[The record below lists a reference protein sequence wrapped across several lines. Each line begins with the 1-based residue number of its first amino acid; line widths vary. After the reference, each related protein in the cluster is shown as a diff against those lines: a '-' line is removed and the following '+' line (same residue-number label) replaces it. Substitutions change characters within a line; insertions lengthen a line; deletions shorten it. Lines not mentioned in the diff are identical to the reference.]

1 MKDSPEQDVIDFY
14 RTQQLDRSIVD
25 RLRQTQGI
33 ARETRRW
40 KQTARW
46 LAVAVVLLIAVS
58 VGIAAGVF
66 STSTVPPKSELAGI
80 SSEGTQVSESTGDPE
95 ERQSEPNTND
105 GSTGSAAERD
115 LPADRSSTP
124 AYRLVGFR
132 SHGPACPFCR
142 ETQQV
147 YQSICESPLSDRVH
161 CEFWDVGSADGRRG
175 AADAGWQPLLDG
187 RAETAFL
194 ALATERGEIVKE
206 FKPSE
211 GAESIRIA
219 ILDLIQQR

>member
-1 MKDSPEQDVIDFY
+1 MRNSPEQDVIDFY

-25 RLRQTQGI
+25 RLRQTQAI

-40 KQTARW
+40 KQVARW

-58 VGIAAGVF
+58 IGFAAGVF
-66 STSTVPPKSELAGI
+66 STSTVPAQSDLAGG
-80 SSEGTQVSESTGDPE
+80 STDGTQVSESNGGFREPE
-95 ERQSEPNTND
+95 FEPNTDD
-105 GSTGSAAERD
+105 GPTDNAVERGIA
-115 LPADRSSTP
+115 ADRSSTP

-147 YQSICESPLSDRVH
+147 YQTICESPLSERVH
-161 CEFWDVGSADGRRG
+161 CEFWDVGSADGRQG

>member
-1 MKDSPEQDVIDFY
+1 MRNSPEQDVIEFY
-14 RTQQLDRSIVD
+14 RTQQLDGSIVD
-25 RLRQTQGI
+25 RLRQTQSI

-40 KQTARW
+40 KQVARW
-46 LAVAVVLLIAVS
+46 LALAVVLLIAVS
-58 VGIAAGVF
+58 VGVAAGVF
-66 STSTVPPKSELAGI
+66 STSTVPAQSELAAG
-80 SSEGTQVSESTGDPE
+80 SSDGVQVSESNGDFREPE
-95 ERQSEPNTND
+95 FGPNTND
-105 GSTGSAAERD
+105 GSTGNAVEGD
-115 LPADRSSTP
+115 LPADRSSTQ

-147 YQSICESPLSDRVH
+147 YQSICESHLSDRVH
-161 CEFWDVGSADGRRG
+161 CEFWDVGSADGRQG
-175 AADAGWQPLLDG
+175 AADAGWQSLLDG

-194 ALATERGEIVKE
+194 ALATARGEIVKE

-211 GAESIRIA
+211 GADSIRIA